1 MDDFRAD
8 FPRLYELKHCIKD
21 QNARK
26 TYFQNFDQKLAIP
39 HIKDVYL
46 RTEWALQELDGVAW
60 QHLRNEAVPYL
71 EREDN
76 GRAWEQLFAIL
87 NEARAYRYLK
97 SIGCTDLRFIP
108 RSSSR
113 TPDLEGK
120 LASDLVLCEVKTIN
134 PSDEEIASRNGPPRV
149 RSLPVEV
156 TPGFLRKLRA
166 TIDHAS
172 QQLSAY
178 DREGTAIHFA
188 YLNISF
194 DEFFAERKDQYFK
207 QIDVCLADGP
217 ISGIRVVIC
226 NDYTAFYRELQ
237 MLNATVDNI
246 GNWQNL
252 HRSRVA
258 CGK

>member
-1 MDDFRAD
+1 MEDFRAE
-8 FPRLYELKHCIKD
+8 FPRLYELKDCIKD
-21 QNARK
+21 QNSCNA
-26 TYFQNFDQKLAIP
+26 YFQNFDEKLAIP

-46 RTEWALQELDGVAW
+46 RTEWALRALDGVAW
-60 QHLRNEAVPYL
+60 EHLRNEAVPYL
-71 EREDN
+71 ERQDN

-108 RSSSR
+108 RSNDR

-120 LASDLVLCEVKTIN
+120 LASDRVLCEVKTIN
-134 PSDEEIASRNGPPRV
+134 PSDEEIVARTGSPRV
-149 RSLPVEV
+149 RSLPLEI

-172 QQLSAY
+172 LQLSAY
-178 DREGTAIHFA
+178 DRGGTAIHFA

-194 DEFFAERKDQYFK
+194 DEFFAERKAQYFQ
-207 QIDVCLADGP
+207 QIDACLADGP
-217 ISGIRVVIC
+217 VSGIRVVIC
-226 NDYTAFYRELQ
+226 NDYTAFYRALQ

-246 GNWQNL
+246 G
-252 HRSRVA
+252 
-258 CGK
+258 